1 MKSCT
6 GDKSKK
12 QIVIEKKTLQKIKMF
27 KYCERRG
34 GDSNRMVSD

>member
-12 QIVIEKKTLQKIKMF
+12 QIVIEKKNIAKDKNVQVL
-27 KYCERRG
+27 
-34 GDSNRMVSD
+34 